1 MIATLTTLATGAV
14 TGLIISTTG
23 VGGGVI
29 VLPILAYLYGM
40 NALMAVATANLLSM
54 LMKITS
60 SWLHYRLGN
69 IPLKRAMIVIAIMLP
84 ATFGASLL
92 VSYLASVPAWQ
103 TTVDKTI
110 NLLVVAAIL
119 FSLWLFIRRM
129 FFSPPLPPADA
140 SDPVSVRAL
149 LLPGIAAGVVLG
161 ATGVGG
167 GIVVLPMLLR
177 YARMDIRQA
186 IGTSIFVT
194 TLLSGSSAIAY
205 MQDGHTDVT
214 LALWLFAGSLL
225 SMPLTKILLIR
236 MPDRAF
242 QYATLVLILC
252 SAVMMILKLF

>member
-1 MIATLTTLATGAV
+1 MAIITTLITGAL

-29 VLPILAYLYGM
+29 VLPILTYLYGM
-40 NALMAVATANLLSM
+40 NALTAVATANLLSG

-60 SWLHYRLGN
+60 SWLHYKLGN
-69 IPLKRAMIVIAIMLP
+69 IPLRRAMIVLGIMLP

-92 VSYLASVPAWQ
+92 VTWLASVPAWQ
-103 TTVDKTI
+103 ALTEKSV

-119 FSLWLFIRRM
+119 FSLWLFIQRM
-129 FFSPPLPPADA
+129 FFPPALPADTA
-140 SDPVSVRAL
+140 EKPLSVRTL
-149 LLPGIAAGVVLG
+149 LLPGITAGVVLG

-177 YARMDIRQA
+177 YAKMDIRQA

-205 MQDGHTDVT
+205 MQDGHTDVS

-225 SMPLTKILLIR
+225 SMPLTRFMLTR

-242 QYATLVLILC
+242 QYATLILILC
-252 SAVMMILKLF
+252 SAVMMMLNLF

>member
-1 MIATLTTLATGAV
+1 MAIITTLITGAL

-29 VLPILAYLYGM
+29 VLPILTYLYGM

-54 LMKITS
+54 LMKVAS
-60 SWLHYRLGN
+60 SWLHYKLGN
-69 IPLKRAMIVIAIMLP
+69 IPLRRAMIVLGIMLP

-92 VSYLASVPAWQ
+92 VTWLASVPAWQ
-103 TTVDKTI
+103 AITEKSI

-119 FSLWLFIRRM
+119 FSLWLFIQRM
-129 FFSPPLPPADA
+129 FFPPPLPADTA
-140 SDPVSVRAL
+140 ETPMSVREL
-149 LLPGIAAGVVLG
+149 LLPGITAGVVLG

-167 GIVVLPMLLR
+167 GIVVLPILLR
-177 YARMDIRQA
+177 YAKMDIRQA

-205 MQDGHTDVT
+205 MQDGHTDVR

-225 SMPLTKILLIR
+225 SMPLTKILLTR

-242 QYATLVLILC
+242 QYATLILILC
-252 SAVMMILKLF
+252 SAVMMTLNLF

>member
-1 MIATLTTLATGAV
+1 MAIITTLITGAL

-29 VLPILAYLYGM
+29 VLPILTYLYGM

-54 LMKITS
+54 LMKVAS
-60 SWLHYRLGN
+60 SWLHYKLGN
-69 IPLKRAMIVIAIMLP
+69 IPLRRAMIVLP

-92 VSYLASVPAWQ
+92 VTWLASVPAWQ
-103 TTVDKTI
+103 DITEKSI

-119 FSLWLFIRRM
+119 FSLWLFIQRM
-129 FFSPPLPPADA
+129 FFPPPLPADTA
-140 SDPVSVRAL
+140 ETSMSVREL
-149 LLPGIAAGVVLG
+149 LLPGITAGVVLG

-177 YARMDIRQA
+177 YAKMDIRQA

-205 MQDGHTDVT
+205 MQDEHTDVR

-225 SMPLTKILLIR
+225 SMPLTKILLTR

-242 QYATLVLILC
+242 QYATLFLILC
-252 SAVMMILKLF
+252 SAVMMTLNLF

>member
-1 MIATLTTLATGAV
+1 MAIITTLITGAL

-29 VLPILAYLYGM
+29 VLPVLTYLYGM

-54 LMKITS
+54 LMKIAS
-60 SWLHYRLGN
+60 SWLHYKLGN
-69 IPLKRAMIVIAIMLP
+69 IPLRRAMIVLGIMLP

-92 VSYLASVPAWQ
+92 VTWLASVPAWQ
-103 TTVDKTI
+103 EITEKSI

-119 FSLWLFIRRM
+119 FSLWLFIQRM
-129 FFSPPLPPADA
+129 FFSPSLPADTA
-140 SDPVSVRAL
+140 ETAMSVRAL
-149 LLPGIAAGVVLG
+149 LLPGITAGVVLG

-167 GIVVLPMLLR
+167 GIVVLPVLLR
-177 YARMDIRQA
+177 YAKMDIRQA

-205 MQDGHTDVT
+205 MQDGHTDVS

-225 SMPLTKILLIR
+225 SMPLTRLLLTR

-242 QYATLVLILC
+242 QYATLILILC
-252 SAVMMILKLF
+252 SAVMMTLNLF